1 MKFLRLEKGISQTK
15 MAELLGLS
23 QTNLSNMESG
33 RTAITTQNLF
43 KMRELLQCTMADF
56 FFVDF
61 DGEMEQASQIEEGV
75 ASKNAI
81 ELEDAVQILKLLKNV
96 EIKGL

>member
-1 MKFLRLEKGISQTK
+1 
-15 MAELLGLS
+15 
-23 QTNLSNMESG
+23 
-33 RTAITTQNLF
+33 
-43 KMRELLQCTMADF
+43 MRELLQCTMAD

-61 DGEMEQASQIEEGV
+61 DGEMEQASQIEKGV